1 MKRVSQILKHKK
13 IMKSINCNGSLINLD
28 TPKVMGILNITPD
41 SFFDGGKYSNTS
53 KILTH
58 VDKML
63 NEGATFIDVGAYSS
77 RPGAKHISEE
87 EELNRILPVVKLLKS
102 NFSNILISVDTFR
115 SNIAK
120 QCVNSGACMVND
132 ISAGNI
138 DTAMFSTIASLQVP
152 YIIMH
157 MQGSPQNMQ
166 KNPVYID
173 VVKDVL
179 FFFSKKIHK
188 LYALGVNDV
197 IADVGFGFGKTV
209 TQNYELLNQLDLFQN
224 LEVPILTGLSRKSML
239 FKPLE
244 ITQSQALNATTV
256 ANTTALLKG
265 ANILRVHDVKEALET
280 IKIIKLLNAN

>member
-1 MKRVSQILKHKK
+1 
-13 IMKSINCNGSLINLD
+13 MKSINCNGSLINLD

-166 KNPVYID
+166 KNPAYND
-173 VVKDVL
+173 VVRDVL